1 MNACTAI
8 VGINWGDEG
17 KGRMVDLLTEAFDVV
32 IRYQGGA
39 NAGHTVINQFG
50 EFEIHALPSGV
61 FRKEVVN
68 VIGNGVALD
77 PEMLMREIWSIQEKG
92 VAITPENLKISDRVL
107 SHLPDACVFTV
118 HVNDHL
124 CVPENSF
131 LQLCRIR
138 TAD

>member
-61 FRKEVVN
+61 FRKGDAVLLSRCFWSAVQGIMEEM
-68 VIGNGVALD
+68 ALD
-77 PEMLMREIWSIQEKG
+77 KDMKAPDPAWLVGMLK
-92 VAITPENLKISDRVL
+92 A
-107 SHLPDACVFTV
+107 
-118 HVNDHL
+118 
-124 CVPENSF
+124 
-131 LQLCRIR
+131 
-138 TAD
+138 